1 MMNDDLDDDDDGD
14 DVDEDDDDD
23 DDDGNDVDKGD
34 NDSNFDIDYNISHS
48 PPRNVMFWLKM
59 SGVKFLLT
67 THTRPQWKAYLD
79 IKVLMSHHNHGHQ
92 GCENTIGDGG
102 STTL

>member
-1 MMNDDLDDDDDGD
+1 MGDDDLDDGD
-14 DVDEDDDDD
+14 DLDGADD
-23 DDDGNDVDKGD
+23 
-34 NDSNFDIDYNISHS
+34 FDIDHKINHS

-79 IKVLMSHHNHGHQ
+79 IKVIINH
-92 GCENTIGDGG
+92 ETNVTIVMEFDT
-102 STTL
+102 SASCFE